1 MAPSKQY
8 GTGLHYLT
16 PDAPLDDIIHL
27 LKRDGAVGVRG
38 LVSVTDL
45 DQTYDEIKDRMNT
58 DREWEEEF
66 FPKETKRVNG
76 LIGASP
82 TYTRTQAMNPL
93 FQSLCTELLTT
104 RSTFWWGD
112 TRKESVSKPYVT
124 AAVAIQIGPGG
135 KAQPLHGDS
144 YVNHRV
150 REEIEDW
157 MMVTKENGGTQIIP
171 GSHLWYASLHL
182 FFPLL
187 SLSFRLLYDI
197 LLGIDLTFLIIARS
211 TSRPTPP
218 DPSLIITP
226 TLEKGDALLI
236 YSSVMHGGGNNITT
250 DNYRLVYSTFAV
262 RGYLRQEENQFL
274 AIPREVVTTLDRQTQ
289 QFIGYY
295 ISEPA
300 CGHVEQMD
308 PIYVLYPE
316 LLGEGGPRDF

>member
-8 GTGLHYLT
+8 GSGLQYL
-16 PDAPLDDIIHL
+16 PRDALLDDIIHL
-27 LKRDGAVGVRG
+27 LKRDGAVAIRG
-38 LVSVTDL
+38 LVSDTDL
-45 DQTYDEIKDRMNT
+45 DQTYDEIKDRMNA
-58 DREWEEEF
+58 DREWEGEF

-150 REEIEDW
+150 REEIEEWDDVRDERREISIGL
-157 MMVTKENGGTQIIP
+157 MVAGCKVTKENGGTQIIL
-171 GSHLWYASLHL
+171 GSHLW
-182 FFPLL
+182 
-187 SLSFRLLYDI
+187 
-197 LLGIDLTFLIIARS
+197 S

-236 YSSVMHGGGNNITT
+236 FSSLMHGGGNNTT
-250 DNYRLVYSTFAV
+250 SDNYRLVYSTFVV

-274 AIPREVVTTLDRQTQ
+274 AIPREVVMTLDRATQ
-289 QFIGYY
+289 QFLGYY

-316 LLGEGGPRDF
+316 QLGSGGPRDF

>member
-1 MAPSKQY
+1 MVPSKHYDIGLQY
-8 GTGLHYLT
+8 L
-16 PDAPLDDIIHL
+16 PSDAPLSDIIHL
-27 LKRDGAVGVRG
+27 LKRDGGVVVRG
-38 LVSVTDL
+38 LVSSEDL
-45 DQTYDEIKDRMNT
+45 DKTYEEIREKING
-58 DREWEEEF
+58 DREWDGAF

-76 LIGASP
+76 LIGNSP

-150 REEIEDW
+150 RDEIDAWDDERDEGREISIG
-157 MMVTKENGGTQIIP
+157 MMVAGCKVTKENGGTQFIP
-171 GSHLWYASLHL
+171 GSHLW
-182 FFPLL
+182 
-187 SLSFRLLYDI
+187 
-197 LLGIDLTFLIIARS
+197 S
-211 TSRPTPP
+211 TSRESPP
-218 DPSLIITP
+218 PQSAVVTP
-226 TLEKGDALLI
+226 TLEKGDALI
-236 YSSVMHGGGNNITT
+236 IFSSVFHGGGSNTTT
-250 DNYRLVYSTFAV
+250 DQHRVVYSTFVV

-274 AIPREVVTTLDRQTQ
+274 AIPQDVVKTFDRKTQ
-289 QFIGYY
+289 EFIGYY

-316 LLGEGGPRDF
+316 LLEKEEKPRDF